1 MPASARIPGARSDE
15 SGARCSHTV
24 VKQSISRPPLCVRRI
39 HSCVVTSSKDMFDQS
54 ARDTEERRRCK
65 HARMAPV
72 SESTAP
78 WMRTAERCLRALA
91 FNKYRLIAV
100 SALQVYELAFMSS
113 VMLSRLRIAQLLP
126 PVRKVIFYARCS
138 QYTKLLEMT
147 YRK

>member
-1 MPASARIPGARSDE
+1 MPASARIPGARTDE
-15 SGARCSHTV
+15 SGARRSHTV
-24 VKQSISRPPLCVRRI
+24 VKQSISRPPFCERRI

-78 WMRTAERCLRALA
+78 WRRTAERRLRALA
-91 FNKYRLIAV
+91 FNKHRLIAV

-113 VMLSRLRIAQLLP
+113 VLYTRLRIAQLLP

-147 YRK
+147 